1 MSTSIVTQTWG
12 ISLKIYLSVLHPSH
26 TAHFPQKSLYLS
38 LISPRQS
45 SWQSKLRRSLCTLT
59 SSLRIQIFFQK
70 VKQYTKGWHPWW
82 ELDVLIFKWQLI
94 CWRADWP
101 HIRSVSRLPHPF
113 PSPDYCS
120 ASFTRQIY
128 FFSFF
133 PQCGVRS
140 QATCSC
146 SFPTICVRLDNSV
159 DFFGINR
166 MPARS
171 CWIANISQSVGLHV
185 SETPRA
191 MLAGDLFP
199 GAATH
204 ARHVKG

>member
-1 MSTSIVTQTWG
+1 MSLFESYFTLPKQLAIKVKK
-12 ISLKIYLSVLHPSH
+12 ISLHSYFISAYSNILS
-26 TAHFPQKSLYLS
+26 KSE
-38 LISPRQS
+38 I
-45 SWQSKLRRSLCTLT
+45 KHA
-59 SSLRIQIFFQK
+59 
-70 VKQYTKGWHPWW
+70 GWHPWW

-94 CWRADWP
+94 CWRADWW
-101 HIRSVSRLPHPF
+101 HLRGASRLPHPF
-113 PSPDYCS
+113 PSPDYCL

-146 SFPTICVRLDNSV
+146 SFPTICVHLDNSV

-171 CWIANISQSVGLHV
+171 CWITNISQSVGLHV

-204 ARHVKG
+204 ARHVEGYGRGLTKRDPLVFHVGGWIKD

>member
-1 MSTSIVTQTWG
+1 MPPGSPTLSHPQTTAWLP
-12 ISLKIYLSVLHPSH
+12 SLAKFI
-26 TAHFPQKSLYLS
+26 F
-38 LISPRQS
+38 SP
-45 SWQSKLRRSLCTLT
+45 
-59 SSLRIQIFFQK
+59 F
-70 VKQYTKGWHPWW
+70 
-82 ELDVLIFKWQLI
+82 
-94 CWRADWP
+94 
-101 HIRSVSRLPHPF
+101 
-113 PSPDYCS
+113 SPNVES
-120 ASFTRQIY
+120 G
-128 FFSFF
+128 
-133 PQCGVRS
+133 PG

-171 CWIANISQSVGLHV
+171 CWITNISQSVGLHV

-204 ARHVKG
+204 ARHVEGYGRGLTKRDPLVFHVGGWIKN